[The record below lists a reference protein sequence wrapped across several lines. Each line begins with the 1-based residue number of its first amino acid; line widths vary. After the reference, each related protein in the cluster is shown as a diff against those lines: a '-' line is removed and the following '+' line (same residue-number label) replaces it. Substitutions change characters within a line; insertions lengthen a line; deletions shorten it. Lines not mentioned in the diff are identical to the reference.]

1 MRKLILLAGLA
12 VTMSTAFGQKKLEKL
27 DDVKE
32 KIEKGKYDEA
42 KEKLDKV
49 FENPEANNSPEA
61 LFYKAVTFH
70 NLGKQKSD
78 SVLSANAF
86 DAMQAYVKAEASK
99 PEGQQMLLSTLEN
112 HKTLVDIYQSYFQKG
127 VDGFQK
133 QTYASA
139 FNNFERA
146 LNVFDVLSQK
156 GLTNA
161 KFDTTANLYAG
172 YSAQNAQMYD
182 KAAKYYD
189 KLIEMNLNDTSYV
202 GIYRFMINSNL
213 EKKDTATAKK
223 YLSVSEQRFPQY
235 KDLWLEYN
243 TLFLSS
249 DKSKRFTEYEALVN
263 ANPENEVLAMNYA
276 IELYNHIR
284 SSDEAEK
291 DSVIRTKAENA
302 LKNVLRINPNATTA
316 NLLMS
321 QLYWTQ
327 LYQIQSELDAV
338 RGNTAA
344 ATAKKKELNAKM
356 DAVFDAVHPYLV
368 KSYDLYS
375 KETTLKP
382 QDKANYKIVLG
393 QLTDYYNRKKQAD
406 KAAEMQAKA
415 KAIQ

>member
-12 VTMSTAFGQKKLEKL
+12 VTMSTAFGQKLEKL

-32 KIEKGKYDEA
+32 KIDKQKYDEA

-49 FENPEANNSPEA
+49 FENPAANSSPEA
-61 LFYKAVTFH
+61 LFYKAVAYH

-78 SVLSANAF
+78 SALSAAAF
-86 DAMQAYVKAEASK
+86 DAMQAYVKVESTK
-99 PEGQQMLLSTLEN
+99 PEDKQMLLSTLEN

-139 FNNFERA
+139 FTNFEKA
-146 LNVFDVLSQK
+146 LNVFDVLSAK

-172 YSAQNAQMYD
+172 YSAQNAQMFD
-182 KAAKYYD
+182 QAAKYYD
-189 KLIEMNLNDTSYV
+189 KLININLNDTSYV

-213 EKKDTATAKK
+213 EKKDTTTAKK
-223 YLSVSEQRFPQY
+223 YLALSEERFPQY

-263 ANPENEVLAMNYA
+263 ANPENETLAMNYA
-276 IELYNHIR
+276 IELYNYIR
-284 SSDEAEK
+284 SSDEVSQ

-327 LYQIQSELDAV
+327 LYDVQSQLDAV

-356 DAVFDAVHPYLV
+356 DAVFDAVHPYLM

>member
-12 VTMSTAFGQKKLEKL
+12 VTMTTAFGQKKLEKL

-32 KIEKGKYDEA
+32 KIDKQKYDEA

-61 LFYKAVTFH
+61 LFYKAVAYH

-78 SVLSANAF
+78 SALSAAAF
-86 DAMQAYVKAEASK
+86 DAMQAYVKVESSK
-99 PEGQQMLLSTLEN
+99 PEGQQMMLSTLES
-112 HKTLVDIYQSYFQKG
+112 HKTLVDIYQTYFQKG
-127 VDGFQK
+127 VDNFQK

-139 FNNFERA
+139 LNNFEKA
-146 LNVFDVLSQK
+146 LNVFEVLSQK

-161 KFDTTANLYAG
+161 KFDTTSNLYAG
-172 YSAQNAQMYD
+172 YSAQNAQKYD
-182 KAAKYYD
+182 QAAKYYD
-189 KLIEMNLNDTSYV
+189 RLINLNLNDTSYV

-213 EKKDTATAKK
+213 ERKDTANAKK

-263 ANPENEVLAMNYA
+263 ANPENETLAMNYA
-276 IELYNHIR
+276 IEMYNYIR
-284 SSDEAEK
+284 SSDEAAK

-327 LYQIQSELDAV
+327 LYDVQSQLDAV
-338 RGNTAA
+338 RGTTPA

-356 DAVFDAVHPYLV
+356 DAIFDAVYPYLT

-393 QLTDYYNRKKQAD
+393 QLTDYYNRKKQTN

>member
-1 MRKLILLAGLA
+1 MRKLILLAGFA
-12 VTMSTAFGQKKLEKL
+12 VTMSTAFAQKLEKL

-49 FENPEANNSPEA
+49 FANPAANSSPEA

-78 SVLSANAF
+78 SALSAAAF
-86 DAMQAYVKAEASK
+86 DAMQAYVKSETGK

-127 VDGFQK
+127 VENFQK
-133 QTYASA
+133 QTYPSA
-139 FNNFERA
+139 INNFERA
-146 LNVFDVLSQK
+146 LSIFDVLSQK

-182 KAAKYYD
+182 QAAKYYD
-189 KLIEMNLNDTSYV
+189 RLINNNLADTSYV
-202 GIYRFMINSNL
+202 GIYRYMINANL
-213 EKKDTATAKK
+213 ERKDTTTAKK
-223 YLSVSEQRFPQY
+223 YLAVSEQRFPQY

-243 TLFLSS
+243 TLFLSN
-249 DKSKRFTEYEALVN
+249 DKSKRFSEYEALVK
-263 ANPENEVLAMNYA
+263 ANPGNETLAMNYA
-276 IELYNHIR
+276 IEMYNHIR
-284 SSDEAEK
+284 SSDDASK
-291 DSVIRTKAENA
+291 DSVLRSKAEAA
-302 LKNVLRINPNATTA
+302 LKNVLSINPNATTA
-316 NLLMS
+316 NLLMG

-327 LYQIQSELDAV
+327 LYDVQSDLDAV
-338 RGNTAA
+338 RGTTPA

-356 DAVFDAVHPYLV
+356 DAVFDAVYPYLT
-368 KSYDLYS
+368 KSYELYS

-382 QDKANYKIVLG
+382 QEKANYKIVLG
-393 QLTDYYNRKKQAD
+393 QLADYYNRKKQTA

-415 KAIQ
+415 KAL

>member
-12 VTMSTAFGQKKLEKL
+12 VTMTTAFGQKKLEKL

-32 KIEKGKYDEA
+32 KIDKQKYDEA

-61 LFYKAVTFH
+61 LFYKAVAYH

-78 SVLSANAF
+78 SALSAAAF
-86 DAMQAYVKAEASK
+86 DAMQAYVKVESSK
-99 PEGQQMLLSTLEN
+99 PEGQQMMLSTLES
-112 HKTLVDIYQSYFQKG
+112 HKTLVDIYQTYFQKG
-127 VDGFQK
+127 VDNFQK
-133 QTYASA
+133 QTYAA
-139 FNNFERA
+139 ALNNFERA

-161 KFDTTANLYAG
+161 KFDTTSNLYAG

-182 KAAKYYD
+182 QATKYYD
-189 KLIEMNLNDTSYV
+189 RLINLNLNDTSYV

-213 EKKDTATAKK
+213 ERKDTANAKK

-263 ANPENEVLAMNYA
+263 ANPENETLAMNYA
-276 IELYNHIR
+276 IEMYNYIR
-284 SSDEAEK
+284 SSDEAAK

-327 LYQIQSELDAV
+327 LYDVQSQLDAV
-338 RGNTAA
+338 RGTTPA

-356 DAVFDAVHPYLV
+356 DAIFDAVYPYLT